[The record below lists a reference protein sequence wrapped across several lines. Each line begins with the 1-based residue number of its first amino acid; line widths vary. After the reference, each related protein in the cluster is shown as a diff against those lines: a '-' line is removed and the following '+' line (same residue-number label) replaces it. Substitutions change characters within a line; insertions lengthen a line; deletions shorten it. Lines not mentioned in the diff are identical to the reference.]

1 LHNSINAEN
10 LSLFENEGQ
19 SWWDENGPFKPLHRL
34 NPVRLEFIT
43 QALDRHF
50 LSRGKQYQDL
60 SVLDVGC
67 GGGLLCEPL
76 ARLGCTV
83 TGLDASPKTIETAR
97 HHAGLSRLNIEYQIG
112 TAEAYQGEKADV
124 VMALEIVE
132 HVNDPAA
139 FVQSCVNLVKPGGL
153 LFLSTL
159 NKTWKSYL
167 VGILGAEYIL
177 RWIPKGTHDWN
188 KFLPPSTLGEFL
200 EEAGSKW
207 EELKG
212 ISFSPLSNEF
222 YLSSDLAVNYIGYGI
237 L

>member
-1 LHNSINAEN
+1 MHNSINAEN

-19 SWWDENGPFKPLHRL
+19 SWWDENGPFKPLHLL

-60 SVLDVGC
+60 GVLDVGC

-97 HHAGLSRLNIEYQIG
+97 HHAGLSHLNIDYQVE
-112 TAEAYQGEKADV
+112 TAETFTGQKADV

-132 HVNDPAA
+132 HVNDPAS
-139 FVQSCVNLVKPGGL
+139 FVRTCANLVKPGGL

-159 NKTWKSYL
+159 NKTWKSYM

-188 KFLPPSTLGEFL
+188 KFLAPSELAGFL
-200 EEAGSKW
+200 EDTGWKW
-207 EELKG
+207 EAIKG
-212 ISFSPLSNEF
+212 ISFSPLRGDFFFSDD
-222 YLSSDLAVNYIGYGI
+222 LSVNYVGYGI